1 MISPSLFRQ
10 RHFLL
15 FVGGSAGSWAT
26 VYVQSSVYA
35 FLILALT
42 EGPFLF
48 GSVGSVFGWTS
59 MGGDL
64 LPLLLALPLGVLIDR
79 VRRRSV
85 LVAMSLLGAVLLAS
99 VPVATW
105 LGVAT
110 WPHVALVGVIIGM
123 LQGTSIAHDAYLPT
137 VVGRDRL
144 VSANTVLTV
153 APMIV
158 LPGAMLASDRLM
170 GDSPAP
176 VLLVAA
182 VVLAV
187 SALLLRGIDAPEEP
201 SGPRSG
207 LRRELAEGVRF
218 TLTHPVLRA
227 IALCLV
233 LPALFEE
240 VIEAAIRETAQAAI
254 LAHRIDPGWPALA
267 GFAAS
272 LAVLLPVVLLHRR
285 IGVLRLAWLTAL
297 VTPPFALLSTLAD
310 TAWGAL
316 WYEISMIVPRAGWAI
331 VAVALLSHRQVIT
344 PDRLLG
350 RTGGTLLLLI
360 GLAELAGD
368 LLGALAGPLIRG
380 WGPPPLLALGVA
392 GTLAAAVPLLRVR
405 HLAEP
410 APSPTASSP
419 GTTAPAHDIIGSVDP
434 DRETR

>member
-170 GDSPAP
+170 GDSPARSCSSRP
-176 VLLVAA
+176 WCSRSRRCCCAG
-182 VVLAV
+182 
-187 SALLLRGIDAPEEP
+187 STPRRSRRGR
-201 SGPRSG
+201 GR
-207 LRRELAEGVRF
+207 V
-218 TLTHPVLRA
+218 
-227 IALCLV
+227 C
-233 LPALFEE
+233 
-240 VIEAAIRETAQAAI
+240 
-254 LAHRIDPGWPALA
+254 
-267 GFAAS
+267 
-272 LAVLLPVVLLHRR
+272 
-285 IGVLRLAWLTAL
+285 
-297 VTPPFALLSTLAD
+297 
-310 TAWGAL
+310 GAN
-316 WYEISMIVPRAGWAI
+316 WPRACA
-331 VAVALLSHRQVIT
+331 
-344 PDRLLG
+344 
-350 RTGGTLLLLI
+350 
-360 GLAELAGD
+360 
-368 LLGALAGPLIRG
+368 
-380 WGPPPLLALGVA
+380 
-392 GTLAAAVPLLRVR
+392 
-405 HLAEP
+405 
-410 APSPTASSP
+410 SP
-419 GTTAPAHDIIGSVDP
+419 
-434 DRETR
+434 